1 MRRALV
7 TGATGLVGSHIVER
21 LQRDGWTVRAL
32 VREHADTT
40 WLSAHHVDL
49 ALGDVLDPVP
59 FAAAASH
66 CDAIFHTAAA
76 ITPKGGW
83 EAWRATNIDGTA
95 NAIGAAESSG
105 ARLLHLSSVAVYGP
119 GARYRA
125 DGSTDERAPL
135 QPLPERAYYARSKRD
150 SEAMVLG
157 AHAEG
162 RVWATA
168 VRPCVVYGPRD
179 RQFVPRVA
187 RLLNTGFAP
196 IIGNG
201 AAVMSV
207 VHAAN
212 VADGAVRAVA
222 VDAAGGHAFNLA
234 NDHPVTVA
242 RFTELAAA
250 GLERRIRP
258 VRIPVRVARTAM
270 VAVRAGA
277 RLTMGPGMDAM
288 VASTLD
294 FLTRDNPFSSAEARR
309 VLGWDPAVRPEQ
321 GVPEAFMWWRQGR
334 AA

>member
-21 LQRDGWTVRAL
+21 LQREGWSVRAL

-59 FAAAASH
+59 FAAAAMG
-66 CDAIFHTAAA
+66 CEAIFHTAAA

-83 EAWRATNIDGTA
+83 EAWRATNVDGTA

-119 GARYRA
+119 SARYRGNA
-125 DGSTDERAPL
+125 ATDESVPL
-135 QPLPERAYYARSKRD
+135 QPLPERAYYARSKRE
-150 SEAMVLG
+150 SEAMVMT

-162 RVWATA
+162 RIWGSA

-179 RQFVPRVA
+179 RQFVPRAA
-187 RLLNTGFAP
+187 RLLDSGFAP
-196 IIGNG
+196 IIGDG
-201 AAVMSV
+201 GSV
-207 VHAAN
+207 LSIVHAAN
-212 VADGAVRAVA
+212 VADGAVRAVE
-222 VDAAGGHAFNLA
+222 VDAAGGRAFNLA

-242 RFTELAAA
+242 RFTELAAT
-250 GLERRIRP
+250 GLGRRIRVVP
-258 VRIPVRVARTAM
+258 VPVAVARVAM
-270 VAVRAGA
+270 AVVGAGA
-277 RLTMGPGMDAM
+277 RLTMGAGMGAM
-288 VASTLD
+288 AASTLD
-294 FLTRDNPFSSAEARR
+294 FLTRDNPFSSAAAREA
-309 VLGWDPAVRPEQ
+309 LGWNPVVRPED
-321 GVPEAFMWWRQGR
+321 GIPEAFGWWARER

>member
-21 LQRDGWTVRAL
+21 LQRDGWSVRAL

-49 ALGDVLDPVP
+49 ALGDVLDPIP
-59 FAAAASH
+59 FGAAAVG
-66 CDAIFHTAAA
+66 CEAIFHTAAA

-83 EAWRATNIDGTA
+83 EEWRATNIDGTA
-95 NAIGAAESSG
+95 NAIEAAESSG

-119 GARYRA
+119 SGRYRRGGA
-125 DGSTDERAPL
+125 TDEEVPL
-135 QPLPERAYYARSKRD
+135 HPLPERAYYARSKRD

-162 RVWATA
+162 RIWATA

-179 RQFVPRVA
+179 RQFIPRAA
-187 RLLNTGFAP
+187 RLVNSGFAP
-196 IIGNG
+196 VIGEG
-201 AAVMSV
+201 TAVLSI

-212 VADGAVRAVA
+212 VADGAVRAVG
-222 VDAAGGHAFNLA
+222 VDAAGGRAFNLA

-250 GLERRIRP
+250 GLGRRIRVVP
-258 VRIPVRVARTAM
+258 VPMPVARAAM
-270 VAVRAGA
+270 AVVGAGA
-277 RLTMGPGMDAM
+277 RLTMGDGMGAM
-288 VASTLD
+288 AASTLD
-294 FLTRDNPFSSAEARR
+294 FLTRDNPFSSVAARAT
-309 VLGWDPAVRPEQ
+309 LGWDPVVRPED
-321 GVPEAFMWWRQGR
+321 GVPEAFRWWARAR